1 MRTPTGYKQKSRHK
15 MSETERTQ
23 VRQWVSLKRMS
34 TEQLLE
40 KLKLVPKKLEGTIA
54 RMLWWDFQS
63 NNLWIERSL
72 LWDQYLQFDPREET
86 DPPSKEELARCLKR
100 IGYPEYRIK
109 LRLMAF

>member
-1 MRTPTGYKQKSRHK
+1 MRTRTGYKQKSRHK
-15 MSETERTQ
+15 LTMKERNAI
-23 VRQWVSLKRMS
+23 RQWMALKRMT

-40 KLKLVPKKLEGTIA
+40 KLKLIPKKLEGTIA

-63 NNLWIERSL
+63 NTLWIERSL
-72 LWDQYLQFDPREET
+72 LWDQYLQFDQKEET